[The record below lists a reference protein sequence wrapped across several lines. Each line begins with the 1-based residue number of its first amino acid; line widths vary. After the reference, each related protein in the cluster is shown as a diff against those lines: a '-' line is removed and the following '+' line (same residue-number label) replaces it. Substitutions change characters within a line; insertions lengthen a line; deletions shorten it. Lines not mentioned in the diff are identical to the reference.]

1 MKWGRRIFWIL
12 VVLFLFLVIS
22 QFTQIQ
28 KLVNTLKQG
37 RWQWVLIAALLQ
49 IGYYLIY
56 TAVYRASFFA
66 VGVKCDLGN

>member
-28 KLVNTLKQG
+28 KLVNTLNRVAG
-37 RWQWVLIAALLQ
+37 S
-49 IGYYLIY
+49 G
-56 TAVYRASFFA
+56 
-66 VGVKCDLGN
+66 C